1 MSHFSEVSLGTCT
14 YSGETTTTS
23 FNHNVTKL
31 SIVAS
36 NYRAL
41 LRESRARV
49 WSVVYGVDWV
59 AKGLYLN
66 TLVMS
71 APFFRS
77 TNISIPSPAQLGRV
91 TADENFHFDHQE

>member
-1 MSHFSEVSLGTCT
+1 
-14 YSGETTTTS
+14 
-23 FNHNVTKL
+23 
-31 SIVAS
+31 
-36 NYRAL
+36 
-41 LRESRARV
+41 
-49 WSVVYGVDWV
+49 VVYGVDWV
-59 AKGLYLN
+59 AKDLYLN